1 MLRFRTLGTVDL
13 RDAEGRE
20 PLAALRRPKLV
31 ALLGYLAA
39 ARPAGFQR
47 RDMLLAVLWP
57 ELDTAHARNALRQAI
72 YELRAALGRDV
83 LVARGDEELAVDD
96 ARRWRLRGRARALRR

>member
-1 MLRFRTLGTVDL
+1 MLRFRTLGTLDL

-57 ELDTAHARNALRQAI
+57 ELDTAHARNAVSTP
-72 YELRAALGRDV
+72 RAPGASTTAT
-83 LVARGDEELAVDD
+83 VADMSPPPPTLPPMRRRTTLDASSRNPRG
-96 ARRWRLRGRARALRR
+96 W